1 MQLVRERERERERET
16 EREIRDTGMVS
27 LIKSLSLALSL
38 VRLATGNLQPAQEGD
53 HWEDG

>member
-1 MQLVRERERERERET
+1 VRERERERERET